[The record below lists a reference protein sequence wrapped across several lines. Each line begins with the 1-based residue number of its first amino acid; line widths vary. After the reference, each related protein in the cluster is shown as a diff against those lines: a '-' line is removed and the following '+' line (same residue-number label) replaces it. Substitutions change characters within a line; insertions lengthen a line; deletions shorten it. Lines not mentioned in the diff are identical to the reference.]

1 MVRRR
6 RKTYHHGDL
15 RNALLKAAIP
25 VLARKGV
32 AGLSLREVAAAAG
45 VSHAAPYRHFR
56 DKAALLEAIAVQG
69 HNSLR
74 DGCLAAQHQWP
85 QDPKRQWVET
95 GLNYLR
101 FTLENP
107 EIAQVMFGSVLPRKT
122 ADSALHQAKSEAIQ
136 GLVQVIE
143 NGKAAGLYANRQT
156 EDLVLTSLSTVH
168 GLAALMSQG
177 FIGGAKPDPEKAQVM
192 AMRVAETLWNGMES
206 PTSG

>member
-1 MVRRR
+1 MSRRR

-45 VSHAAPYRHFR
+45 VSHTAPYRHFR

-74 DGCLAAQHQWP
+74 DGCLAAQHKWP
-85 QDPKRQWVET
+85 EDPKRQWIET
-95 GLNYLR
+95 GLTYLQ
-101 FTLENP
+101 FILENP
-107 EIAQVMFGSVLPRKT
+107 EIAQVMFGSVLPRKS
-122 ADSALHQAKSEAIQ
+122 ADSALHQAVSEAVQ
-136 GLVQVIE
+136 GLAQIIE

-156 EDLVLTSLSTVH
+156 KDLVLTSLSTVH

-177 FIGGAKPDPEKAQVM
+177 FIGGGKLSPEKAQAV
-192 AMRVAETLWNGMES
+192 ALRVAETLWHGMVS
-206 PTSG
+206 PS